1 MKIRRFILAKFC
13 RRISRCVYI
22 YSENWTR
29 NRPSSAG
36 FPCVLTQDAY
46 HWLRNIQRVFLWFRT
61 VFSFRNIR
69 GFISFGKWRFF
80 LAIRCKNWSQEISAY
95 NLVNKLFK
103 VVFLALLVGVQN
115 MREIMLIQWLKFR
128 PKLLKEWMTLIR
140 RINRCPT
147 IRKTD
152 VFKLWKF
159 RQNTYRNSRIWCS
172 RILKH
177 RLIDFMV
184 RFVGEIKEAIFC
196 LPLFIFII
204 YCKAFRF
211 LATLSTV
218 WETFLKSCNAVVIWQ
233 SAHEAYRVA

>member
-29 NRPSSAG
+29 NRPSSVA

-46 HWLRNIQRVFLWFRT
+46 RRLRNIQRVFLWFRT
-61 VFSFRNIR
+61 VFIFRNIR
-69 GFISFGKWRFF
+69 GFVSFGKWRFF
-80 LAIRCKNWSQEISAY
+80 LTIRCKNWCQEISAY

-103 VVFLALLVGVQN
+103 VVFLALLAGVQN
-115 MREIMLIQWLKFR
+115 TREIMLIQWLKFR

-152 VFKLWKF
+152 VLSFGNLDK
-159 RQNTYRNSRIWCS
+159 TPI
-172 RILKH
+172 
-177 RLIDFMV
+177 
-184 RFVGEIKEAIFC
+184 E
-196 LPLFIFII
+196 
-204 YCKAFRF
+204 
-211 LATLSTV
+211 TL
-218 WETFLKSCNAVVIWQ
+218 EFD
-233 SAHEAYRVA
+233 AHEFSSASWLILWFALLEK